1 MRTAST
7 RTVFWNT
14 VRFEREAMSFT
25 ITMHPTV
32 DSTTI
37 RIAGELDL
45 ACAQE
50 LREALRGLKGDAVL
64 DCSELSFVDSTGL
77 IVLCGAHR
85 RFEAE
90 GDRLR
95 LVGVSQRV
103 RRTLHV
109 AGLDHV
115 LILEAA

>member
-1 MRTAST
+1 
-7 RTVFWNT
+7 
-14 VRFEREAMSFT
+14 MSFT
-25 ITMHPTV
+25 VTTQPAAHL
-32 DSTTI
+32 TTI
-37 RIAGELDL
+37 RLAGELDL
-45 ACAQE
+45 ACAHE
-50 LREALRGLKGDAVL
+50 LREALRGLEGDAVL

-77 IVLCGAHR
+77 SVLLGAHR

-115 LILEAA
+115 LIVEAAESTES